1 MGRKKKT
8 QDWTSLTQE
17 DVVDRCAQKK
27 FNDRQQRA
35 KSSMDMRTK
44 NHDIFS
50 KISHMQNIYPLSGNE
65 WSEGS
70 TQAIKRKIRAQT
82 IQRVPDGEIVTQFDK
97 NSIEQIEIEFIFKHK
112 ILTSEYDG
120 KDMLKNIW
128 RAFNYSYDYGFAC
141 VRSGFEKDL
150 DGRITALKTN
160 MSEVNRLKT
169 DILNLIN
176 DEILALDTSDIGIP
190 LGSLFLPELFSGKG
204 PAIPVRIL
212 SIRNSDATFSS
223 KFSQAGINQTLHQLT
238 MIVSADVAVLVLGQT
253 SSFTVNSEV
262 VVAETVIVGDVPSTF
277 LQTGGN
283 YESKR

>member
-1 MGRKKKT
+1 MG
-8 QDWTSLTQE
+8 
-17 DVVDRCAQKK
+17 V
-27 FNDRQQRA
+27 
-35 KSSMDMRTK
+35 
-44 NHDIFS
+44 
-50 KISHMQNIYPLSGNE
+50 G
-65 WSEGS
+65 
-70 TQAIKRKIRAQT
+70 RKIRRILHLLLAILVAVCLGFLMLRSRYRDVIRDLAETQVKNT
-82 IQRVPDGEIVTQFDK
+82 TSDLTNDAIAKQIAEGIIQYDRIV
-97 NSIEQIEIEFIFKHK
+97 
-112 ILTSEYDG
+112 Y
-120 KDMLKNIW
+120 
-128 RAFNYSYDYGFAC
+128 
-141 VRSGFEKDL
+141 FEKDL

-212 SIRNSDATFSS
+212 SIRNSDATFVS

-238 MIVSADVAVLVLGQT
+238 MVVSVDVAVLVLGQT